1 MLFHFNFLLYSLL
14 FGTKLTY
21 LQKPPVWAYRHCL
34 HHSQVEYEPRKKF
47 FNFFYM
53 NKYQYRS
60 HTVYINIY
68 MDVYEYT
75 CIYLYTLNLYIPE
88 CKRDHGCLFLN
99 RSVLASKN
107 EKEGKDS

>member
-1 MLFHFNFLLYSLL
+1 MKGLIFSITTGQGHNQTAKVIAEGLREN
-14 FGTKLTY
+14 GID
-21 LQKPPVWAYRHCL
+21 C
-34 HHSQVEYEPRKKF
+34 E
-47 FNFFYM
+47 
-53 NKYQYRS
+53 
-60 HTVYINIY
+60 Y